1 MSKSDDYTVNSFNI
15 ELNTDDKDTDD
26 RDYINNIT
34 ATIMDI
40 SNEFIK
46 RHSNINLCSSQGLS
60 ELLKDI
66 GRKYKA
72 DINNIKELDILWDIY
87 TIICC
92 TCRIKP
98 TLLRFCMMI
107 SINRDTLNSW
117 LKGEF
122 ESRVTS
128 GHSVTVQKW
137 KSECESSLYDEVIQ
151 TGNIGCMFALKANY
165 GYRDNV
171 QIIAYDDKA
180 GQPEYSRAEI
190 EERVKAADLLP
201 GSAEELPD

>member
-1 MSKSDDYTVNSFNI
+1 MAKTDDYTVDGFDI
-15 ELNTDDKDTDD
+15 ELNTDDRDTDD

-34 ATIMDI
+34 ATIMEI

-87 TIICC
+87 TVICC

-98 TLLRFCMMI
+98 TLLRFGMMI
-107 SINRDTLNSW
+107 SVNKDTFNSW
-117 LKGEF
+117 LKGEYDG
-122 ESRVTS
+122 RVAS
-128 GHSVTVQKW
+128 GHSVTAQKW

-171 QIIAYDDKA
+171 QIITYDDKA
-180 GQPEYSRAEI
+180 GKPEYTRAEI
-190 EERVKAADLLP
+190 EERAKTVNMLP
-201 GSAEELPD
+201 ESANELPD

>member
-1 MSKSDDYTVNSFNI
+1 MAKTDDYTVDGFDI
-15 ELNTDDKDTDD
+15 ELNTDDRDTDD

-34 ATIMDI
+34 ATIMEI

-87 TIICC
+87 TVICC

-171 QIIAYDDKA
+171 QIIAYDDK
-180 GQPEYSRAEI
+180 GGKPEYSRAEI
-190 EERVKAADLLP
+190 EERAKTVDQLP
-201 GSAEELPD
+201 GSADELPD

>member
-1 MSKSDDYTVNSFNI
+1 MPKSDDYTVNSFNI

-190 EERVKAADLLP
+190 EERVKATDLLP